1 MRCALVL
8 LVFRTN
14 LVFFFFLCRIPQAF
28 TGFSTASQMLIFFY
42 FFFHVH
48 FISFLLL
55 SFSLSEQSHLSG
67 ISAQKDIFF
76 SFKDRVSRSN
86 PHQHILLFSFFPF
99 SEQSSTSSRP
109 YECNAFCAN
118 TVLNI
123 ILFDTCSVTMGVPWQ
138 VKSSTSSLGR
148 YISLRI
154 DWGFLYTHVFHFFS
168 FKSQLKMRKPSLR
181 LLLFQSFQVAFTR
194 QYLCQLVGQS
204 WLHYCQT
211 KRDLCGHSRLW
222 PRLRNTHEILLKKWI
237 DIRIM

>member
-1 MRCALVL
+1 MFLEPIWSSFFSYAVYLRHLRGFPRLHKCTL
-8 LVFRTN
+8 
-14 LVFFFFLCRIPQAF
+14 FFFLSCSF
-28 TGFSTASQMLIFFY
+28 
-42 FFFHVH
+42 H
-48 FISFLLL
+48 FISSLFHFFLP
-55 SFSLSEQSHLSG
+55 FCHSLHLNNRTFPDY
-67 ISAQKDIFF
+67 QRKKTFF

-154 DWGFLYTHVFHFFS
+154 D
-168 FKSQLKMRKPSLR
+168 
-181 LLLFQSFQVAFTR
+181 
-194 QYLCQLVGQS
+194 
-204 WLHYCQT
+204 
-211 KRDLCGHSRLW
+211 
-222 PRLRNTHEILLKKWI
+222 
-237 DIRIM
+237 